1 MIDCNN
7 LISSMNHKCPPMKKT
22 SIQPASTSNMG
33 PLPKRIV
40 SAKRG
45 SGPSAAIALRL
56 PADTAAK
63 LTTRAQSLHVSRN
76 DLIIQAV
83 TRCLRDDIWRATKRG
98 PVASNVGINP
108 PPELVAMSNNL
119 VAFAFVLK
127 ELLDRNTQK
136 RRGEANR
143 ILLDAT
149 EQLNSLRK
157 LFGC

>member
-1 MIDCNN
+1 
-7 LISSMNHKCPPMKKT
+7 
-22 SIQPASTSNMG
+22 
-33 PLPKRIV
+33 
-40 SAKRG
+40 
-45 SGPSAAIALRL
+45 
-56 PADTAAK
+56 
-63 LTTRAQSLHVSRN
+63 
-76 DLIIQAV
+76 
-83 TRCLRDDIWRATKRG
+83 
-98 PVASNVGINP
+98 
-108 PPELVAMSNNL
+108 MSNNL